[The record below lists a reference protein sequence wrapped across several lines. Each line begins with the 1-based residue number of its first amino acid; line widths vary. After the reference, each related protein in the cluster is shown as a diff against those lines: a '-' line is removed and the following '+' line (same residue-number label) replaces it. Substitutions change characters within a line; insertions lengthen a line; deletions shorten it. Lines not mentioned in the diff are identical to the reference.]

1 MRVNPEILTW
11 ARNTSGLSL
20 EAAATRLGFKDTRN
34 GTAVGRLEALEAG
47 TDEPSRPVLIKMA
60 GLYRRPLLTFY
71 LPAPPARAER
81 GEDFRTLPDDLRVDS
96 AANIDALLRDVRA
109 RQSEVRSLLEE
120 EEVQPLVAV
129 SASRREHGPQLVAQH
144 VARWLKFDLA
154 TFRQERTV
162 ENAFTYLRKAAER
175 AGVFVLLIGNLGSHH
190 SAIDPEAFRG
200 FALADP
206 IAPFVVI
213 NDQDAKVAWSFTLLH
228 ELAHVAI
235 GASGIS
241 GGALEAAVEVFCNE
255 VAGEILLPR
264 AELENFAVAI
274 DDARARAEITA
285 FAQERN
291 VSRAMVAYRL
301 RLVGRLSEGRW
312 RTISQIF
319 RDEYLRE
326 REERRARERA
336 ADTGPNYYVVRRHRI
351 GTALIQL
358 VRRSLDEGALT
369 PTRAGKILGVKARN
383 VEPLVAGGAT

>member
-11 ARNTSGLSL
+11 ARSTAGLSL

-34 GTAVGRLEALEAG
+34 GTAVERLEALEAG
-47 TDEPSRPVLIKMA
+47 VDEPSRPALLKMA

-81 GEDFRTLPDDLRVDS
+81 GEDFRTLPDDQRIDS
-96 AANIDALLRDVRA
+96 AAMIDALVRDVRA
-109 RQSEVRSLLEE
+109 RQSQVRGLLEE
-120 EEVQPLVAV
+120 EEAQPLVAV
-129 SASRREHGPQLVAQH
+129 AASRIEDGVQT
-144 VARWLKFDLA
+144 VARRLAHWLQFDLS
-154 TFRQERTV
+154 TFRRERTV
-162 ENAFTYLRKAAER
+162 ENAFAYLRAAAER

-228 ELAHVAI
+228 ELVQVAI
-235 GASGIS
+235 GATGIS
-241 GGALEAAVEVFCNE
+241 GGSMESVIEVFCNE
-255 VAGEILLPR
+255 IAGELLLPR
-264 AELENFAVAI
+264 AELAAFAVAA
-274 DDARARAEITA
+274 DDARARADITA
-285 FAQERN
+285 FAQDRN

-301 RLVGRLSEGRW
+301 RLVGLLSEGRW
-312 RTISQIF
+312 RAINQTF
-319 RDEYLRE
+319 REEYLRD

-336 ADTGPNYYVVRRHRI
+336 NDSGPSYYVVRRHRV
-351 GTALIQL
+351 GGALLEL

-383 VEPLVAGGAT
+383 VEPLVAGGTV

>member
-11 ARNTSGLSL
+11 ARSTAGLSL

-34 GTAVGRLEALEAG
+34 GTAVERLEALEAG
-47 TDEPSRPVLIKMA
+47 VDEPSRPALLKMA

-81 GEDFRTLPDDLRVDS
+81 GEDFRTLPDDQRIDS
-96 AANIDALLRDVRA
+96 AAMIDALVRDVRA
-109 RQSEVRSLLEE
+109 RQSQVRGLLEE
-120 EEVQPLVAV
+120 EEAQPLVAV
-129 SASRREHGPQLVAQH
+129 AASRIEDGVQT
-144 VARWLKFDLA
+144 VARCLAHWLQFDLG
-154 TFRQERTV
+154 TFRRERTV
-162 ENAFTYLRKAAER
+162 ENAFAYLRAAAER

-235 GASGIS
+235 GATGIS
-241 GGALEAAVEVFCNE
+241 GGSMESVIEVFCNE
-255 VAGEILLPR
+255 IAGELLLPR
-264 AELENFAVAI
+264 AELAAFAVAA
-274 DDARARAEITA
+274 DDARARADITA
-285 FAQERN
+285 FAQDRN

-301 RLVGRLSEGRW
+301 RLVGLLSEGRW
-312 RTISQIF
+312 RAINQTF
-319 RDEYLRE
+319 REEYLRD
-326 REERRARERA
+326 REERGARERA
-336 ADTGPNYYVVRRHRI
+336 NDSGPSYYVVRRHRV
-351 GTALIQL
+351 GGALLEL

-383 VEPLVAGGAT
+383 VEPLVAGGTV